1 MLVGIPS
8 ATMPAV
14 QPRPLTLDDVPDEL
28 LAEVGLSRGCAPGA
42 SYRCSDPGAFL
53 VPLAEVVGPA
63 RKLNR
68 EALRSFLC
76 AVRDGIARPPVVVF
90 REPGAAPRRCS
101 TGCIG
106 GGRPR
111 RLGSARSPAR
121 SQTAMTR
128 NCATAIP
135 ARSVTAG

>member
-1 MLVGIPS
+1 MRR
-8 ATMPAV
+8 
-14 QPRPLTLDDVPDEL
+14 RPLTLDDVPDVL
-28 LAEVGLSRGCAPGA
+28 LAELGMSPDWAAGG
-42 SYRCSDPGAFL
+42 SYRCADSAAFL
-53 VPLAEVVGPA
+53 TPLADLVAPT

-68 EALRSFLC
+68 EALTLLLT
-76 AVRDGIARPPVVVF
+76 AIRDGTALPPVVVF
-90 REPGAAPRRCS
+90 REPGPRRRRCS
-101 TGCIG
+101 TARIG

-121 SQTAMTR
+121 SQAAMTR